1 MPRKFLFRKISLVAA
16 LGAIFI
22 ALASMGAGVRA
33 QNEAGPVPT
42 RTPMNI
48 PHIPQL
54 TVQALPGY
62 GAAPLFVGFMVGSS
76 NPEGAPFTM
85 FRWNFGDGQVS
96 ALPPT
101 ALFHTYKT
109 PGSYVV
115 TVTATTSDGHQAT
128 GFAGV
133 LVQPATR

>member
-1 MPRKFLFRKISLVAA
+1 MWPNTQSRKIWLVAM

-22 ALASMGAGVRA
+22 AIASMGTGVRA
-33 QNEAGPVPT
+33 QNEGAPVAT
-42 RTPMNI
+42 RTPMDI
-48 PHIPQL
+48 PHIPQI

-62 GAAPLFVGFMVGSS
+62 GTAPLFVGFMVGSS
-76 NPEGAPFTM
+76 NPEGPPFTM

-96 ALPPT
+96 TLPPT
-101 ALFHTYKT
+101 ALFHTYAN

-133 LVQPATR
+133 IVNPPVH

>member
-1 MPRKFLFRKISLVAA
+1 MSRKILLRKILATAA

-22 ALASMGAGVRA
+22 ALASLGPGVRA
-33 QNEAGPVPT
+33 QNESGPSAT
-42 RTPMNI
+42 RTPMDL
-48 PHIPQL
+48 PRIPQL
-54 TVQALPGY
+54 TLQALPGY

-76 NPEGAPFTM
+76 NPEGPAFTS

-96 ALPPT
+96 TLPPT
-101 ALFHTYKT
+101 ALFHTFT
-109 PGSYVV
+109 IPGSYVV

-133 LVQPATR
+133 IVEPPTH